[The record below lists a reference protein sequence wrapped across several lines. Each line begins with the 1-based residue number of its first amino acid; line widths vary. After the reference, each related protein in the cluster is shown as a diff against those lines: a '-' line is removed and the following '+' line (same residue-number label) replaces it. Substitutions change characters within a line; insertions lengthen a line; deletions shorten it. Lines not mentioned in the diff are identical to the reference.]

1 MYSSREVKRCAI
13 RLLKKVAAI
22 KAAQPP
28 QQNNTERLP
37 SPLKVLPPR
46 YPTYEE
52 SKIKIEPIPLAKPG
66 QGKLEH
72 AVIRPG
78 MVFQPVYQ
86 VQMFPPKSEGIA
98 GQAPSQTP
106 GVNTAPSTP
115 AQTVPQQMTGVPT
128 SVPTQVPI
136 PQPVQSPQNTTSYTA
151 DLDRIGAVID
161 RELGRLRRFRQDWE
175 KGHRF
180 LHSGEGVTVNF
191 EPSAEESFNSPY
203 SDSFYYEPEG
213 KRNAQSSG
221 MTGMWSF
228 PELYESWYQPYPGPR
243 PTVSG
248 RTKALVFRNAEGI
261 SNAIKDLMAVIN
273 SILPLSSSTTYRT
286 TPNIPRP
293 TQNPTR
299 PISSIPTIGPPQ
311 GTTPT
316 ANNLTRK
323 QRKQMK
329 RLNPQ

>member
-1 MYSSREVKRCAI
+1 MYSSREVKRCATRLLKKVAMLKYMKSFRKKEPDYTI
-13 RLLKKVAAI
+13 KDIPLTPEDLSEGTYGDKKILNLYKKALLKKVAAI

-191 EPSAEESFNSPY
+191 EPGAEESFNSPY

-221 MTGMWSF
+221 IAGMWS
-228 PELYESWYQPYPGPR
+228 L
-243 PTVSG
+243 
-248 RTKALVFRNAEGI
+248 
-261 SNAIKDLMAVIN
+261 KDLMAVIN
-273 SILPLSSSTTYRT
+273 SILPLISSTTYRT

-293 TQNPTR
+293 T
-299 PISSIPTIGPPQ
+299 
-311 GTTPT
+311 
-316 ANNLTRK
+316 
-323 QRKQMK
+323 
-329 RLNPQ
+329 

>member
-1 MYSSREVKRCAI
+1 MHSSNLEKYYARM
-13 RLLKKVAAI
+13 LLKKAAAI

-52 SKIKIEPIPLAKPG
+52 SKIKIEPLPLAKPG

-115 AQTVPQQMTGVPT
+115 AQTVPQP
-128 SVPTQVPI
+128 
-136 PQPVQSPQNTTSYTA
+136 PQNTTSYTA

-191 EPSAEESFNSPY
+191 EPGAEESFNSPY
-203 SDSFYYEPEG
+203 SDSFYYKPEG

-221 MTGMWSF
+221 MAGMWS
-228 PELYESWYQPYPGPR
+228 L
-243 PTVSG
+243 
-248 RTKALVFRNAEGI
+248 
-261 SNAIKDLMAVIN
+261 KDLMAVIN
-273 SILPLSSSTTYRT
+273 SILPLISSTTYRT

-293 TQNPTR
+293 
-299 PISSIPTIGPPQ
+299 
-311 GTTPT
+311 
-316 ANNLTRK
+316 
-323 QRKQMK
+323 M
-329 RLNPQ
+329 

>member
-1 MYSSREVKRCAI
+1 MLKYMKSFRKKEPDYTIKDIPLTPEDLSEGTYGDKKILNLYKKA
-13 RLLKKVAAI
+13 LLKKVAAI

-106 GVNTAPSTP
+106 GVNTAPPTP

-191 EPSAEESFNSPY
+191 EPGAEESFNSPY

-221 MTGMWSF
+221 MAGMWS
-228 PELYESWYQPYPGPR
+228 L
-243 PTVSG
+243 
-248 RTKALVFRNAEGI
+248 
-261 SNAIKDLMAVIN
+261 KDLMAVIN
-273 SILPLSSSTTYRT
+273 SILPLISSTTYRT

-293 TQNPTR
+293 T
-299 PISSIPTIGPPQ
+299 
-311 GTTPT
+311 
-316 ANNLTRK
+316 
-323 QRKQMK
+323 
-329 RLNPQ
+329 